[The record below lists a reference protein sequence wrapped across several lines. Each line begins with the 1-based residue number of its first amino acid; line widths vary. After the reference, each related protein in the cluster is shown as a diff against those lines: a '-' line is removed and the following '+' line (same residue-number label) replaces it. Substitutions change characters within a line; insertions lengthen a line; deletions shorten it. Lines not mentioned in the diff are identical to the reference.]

1 MKKGSS
7 DFSFKEIDPEGRQTL
22 ETIAEAHNF
31 NRWTYD
37 IIRPYCKGTLLEIGS
52 GIGNISR
59 YFLEDNFQIHL
70 SDIRND
76 YRNFLKT
83 RFPETDRQ
91 GRIHHL
97 DLVDPD
103 FSTKFENFRNS
114 FDTIFAL
121 NVIEHIQNDKLAISN
136 AISLLKPG
144 GSLIILVPAFAG
156 LYNNFDREL
165 MHFKRYNAND
175 LNSLLTSQELKI
187 LDSFYFNAGGIPGW
201 IFSGSFQ
208 KNKTIP
214 PQQMKTFDK
223 LVPIFR
229 MLDKILFRKVG
240 LSVISVGK
248 KLNN

>member
-1 MKKGSS
+1 MKNSNSS
-7 DFSFKEIDPEGRQTL
+7 DFNFKEIDPEGRQTL

-37 IIRPYCKGTLLEIGS
+37 IIRPYCKGTILEIGS
-52 GIGNISR
+52 GIGNISK

-83 RFPETDRQ
+83 RFPETDHL

-103 FSTKFENFRNS
+103 FDSKFASFRNS

-121 NVIEHIQNDKLAISN
+121 NVIEHIQNDKLAIRN

-144 GSLIILVPAFAG
+144 GRLIILVPAFAV
-156 LYNNFDREL
+156 LYNNFDKEL
-165 MHFKRYNAND
+165 MHFKRYSAND
-175 LNSLLTSQELKI
+175 LNQLLSVEGLKI

-201 IFSGSFQ
+201 FFSGSLQ

-214 PQQMKTFDK
+214 PQQMKAFDK
-223 LVPIFR
+223 LVPFFR
-229 MLDKILFRKVG
+229 ILDKMLLRKVG
-240 LSVISVGK
+240 LSVIAIGEK
-248 KLNN
+248 N